1 MRYEKK
7 FRISKSDFP
16 LFLSLINKLKF
27 KVHYESRFIS
37 SIYYD
42 TINFN
47 LYRDSINGVSEAE
60 LRRFIREQINESK
73 WHQFKGNLK
82 NLAKSTGISSGK
94 LGDDKNF
101 RDYIE
106 FVFSQKSYVDKL
118 HKAKMNFMGPD
129 GHRNP
134 DELLKEL
141 NQISVEA
148 LPVYLGFA
156 FDQILS
162 ECFVSHW
169 GLIVQALDPEK
180 PFYH

>member
-1 MRYEKK
+1 M
-7 FRISKSDFP
+7 I
-16 LFLSLINKLKF
+16 
-27 KVHYESRFIS
+27 
-37 SIYYD
+37 
-42 TINFN
+42 
-47 LYRDSINGVSEAE
+47 VSEVE
-60 LRRFIREQINESK
+60 LRRLIRKQINESK

-106 FVFSQKSYVDKL
+106 FVFSQESYVSKL
-118 HKAKMNFMGPD
+118 YEAKMNFMGLD

-156 FDQILS
+156 VQRI
-162 ECFVSHW
+162 ERAPWARQRFVK
-169 GLIVQALDPEK
+169 LIQTSSIQLASSTRHYEEGGIRQALDNIK
-180 PFYH
+180 PDLEEDFNTLSEIVLRGVF